1 MLTTIQRVWEDFQKS
16 LVAWSPEHYV
26 VTCRYIWKFLQH
38 VHWHIWAWTDSFFFC
53 ARAGM
58 TGMFKKDI
66 IRIAVNH
73 KCRYAANGKEGNKSE
88 NMSCNQLIGI
98 VGTPPFLREWMPLV
112 SFPPSKTNFFNIH
125 SRLFY
130 LLRDNKLV
138 VVFFCNCTEESQI
151 GKSQLLVWWYNK
163 MEKRK

>member
-1 MLTTIQRVWEDFQKS
+1 MGRFSEKSSCMISRTLCCYLQIYLKVFTACALT
-16 LVAWSPEHYV
+16 
-26 VTCRYIWKFLQH
+26 
-38 VHWHIWAWTDSFFFC
+38 IWAWTDSFFFC